1 MGSELEESIAEMV
14 RELKAREL
22 KQDELL
28 KLTRELVREC
38 ANAIKAIHAREMKI
52 AKAHVAK
59 ADELVAKV
67 KAIEKNF
74 EHISSQSL
82 QEYVEIKVLD
92 ALVSGGKLPTYKKLE
107 VPFEVYLT
115 GLCDVIGELRRE
127 MLEAL
132 KEGKKKEAKKFFEQ
146 MNDIYES
153 MLPLR
158 FSNSLLPN
166 FRRKQDVARGQVEH
180 ARSELLR

>member
-1 MGSELEESIAEMV
+1 MGSELEESIREMV
-14 RELKAREL
+14 KELKGREL
-22 KQDELL
+22 KQDEIL

-38 ANAIKAIHAREMKI
+38 ANAIKAIHAREMK
-52 AKAHVAK
+52 VAK
-59 ADELVAKV
+59 EHIANADAFVAKV
-67 KAIEKNF
+67 KSIEKNF

-82 QEYVEIKVLD
+82 QEYVEVKVLD

-107 VPFEVYLT
+107 VPFGVYLT
-115 GLCDVIGELRRE
+115 GLCDVVGELRRE

-132 KEGKKKEAKKFFEQ
+132 KRGKKGEAKKFFEQ
-146 MNDIYES
+146 MNHIYES

-166 FRRKQDVARGQVEH
+166 FRRKQDVARMQVEQ